1 MREILFRGKRLSD
14 GKMVYGESI
23 NTQYDAEGKKRVY
36 VGALF
41 SSRIYPLM
49 KCVEWHEVDP
59 DTVGQYTGLT
69 DKNGKKIF
77 EGDIVRILGNQD
89 VEDWK
94 NVDYTALIAFLDGG
108 FCALDGTIE
117 DHGFRRYA
125 LARLDFDL
133 EVIGNTHDNPD
144 LLNKEG

>member
-41 SSRIYPLM
+41 SSYIYPLL

-59 DTVGQYTGLT
+59 ATVGQYTGLT

-77 EGDIVRILGNQD
+77 EGDIVDIGEMICTVNGQYL
-89 VEDWK
+89 V
-94 NVDYTALIAFLDGG
+94 VYSTANHCWALERSIVHHHHYFTFSDLNG
-108 FCALDGTIE
+108 FAE
-117 DHGFRRYA
+117 SS
-125 LARLDFDL
+125 
-133 EVIGNTHDNPD
+133 EVIGNIHDNPD

>member
-41 SSRIYPLM
+41 SSYIYPLM

-59 DTVGQYTGLT
+59 TTVGQYTWLT
-69 DKNGKKIF
+69 DKNDKNIF
-77 EGDIVRILGNQD
+77 EGDIVRD
-89 VEDWK
+89 K
-94 NVDYTALIAFLDGG
+94 DGKVYVVLWSFAG
-108 FCALDGTIE
+108 FGLKYNPLHA
-117 DHGFRRYA
+117 HGFYYELVPMLNFWNA
-125 LARLDFDL
+125 HGATI
-133 EVIGNTHDNPD
+133 EVIGNIHDNPD